1 MCGMYGIEILKVA
14 GIEEAIIGMRNPMNS
29 WIHSDTEDD
38 VIGERD
44 LALAK
49 NLIKNG
55 SEHAKFLRQ
64 IHVWMDVKMPRYFW
78 QEFDQYHFNVTQ
90 STSTMHR
97 LFEHTKPIA
106 LDSFVFNPSEF
117 FIMDE
122 IVKRLNGMREVWLV
136 AKEEKNV
143 ELMNE
148 MLISA
153 KRILPEG
160 YLQLRTVSTNY
171 AELINIYKQRVQH
184 RLPEWKT
191 FCNAIEMLPY
201 MKEFLEV

>member
-1 MCGMYGIEILKVA
+1 MCGTAGIEVLKVA
-14 GIEEAIIGMRNPMNS
+14 GIEEAINGMRNPMSS

-49 NLIKNG
+49 KLVKSG

-64 IHVWMDVKMPRYFW
+64 IQVWMDVKMPRYWW
-78 QEFDQYHFNVTQ
+78 QEFDTYHFHVSQ

-97 LFEHTKPIA
+97 LFEHAKPIT
-106 LDSFVFNPSEF
+106 LDSFVFNPSEI
-117 FIMDE
+117 FIMEE
-122 IVKRLNGMREVWLV
+122 IVKCLNGMREVWLV
-136 AKEEKNV
+136 AREEKNV

-160 YLQLRTVSTNY
+160 YLQLRTISTNY
-171 AELINIYKQRVQH
+171 AELINIYKQRYNH
-184 RLPEWKT
+184 RLPEWRT
-191 FCNAIEMLPY
+191 FCKAIEMLPY